1 MALKSLKTEIEETLE
16 DLSKE
21 NVEKFR
27 EKLIDRREEPRV
39 RRSKVEGKKR
49 AGIANVLVSTF
60 TEEGALRVT
69 LEILRKI
76 YCYQEAKELE
86 FRTRT
91 RVTKGDPIFRRTTH
105 GHLDLSPSQEALNVQ
120 RNPPN
125 SDDFGGLSLNS
136 SPEEVEALAKASVIA
151 KGLDPFDHRLLLS
164 EFRIALKV
172 YINRTFKWVLEND
185 VGFVVKTLAH
195 HQMEKEDLLKDQTSL
210 MANKDALAQ
219 YAMAYPEVAELVRLY
234 YQKLKQE
241 NKASCTANHG
251 LHLQHI
257 YQETIEKGL

>member
-1 MALKSLKTEIEETLE
+1 MALKSLKTEIVETLE

-39 RRSKVEGKKR
+39 RRSKVERKTR
-49 AGIANVLVSTF
+49 AAIANVLVSTF
-60 TEEGALRVT
+60 TDEGALRVT
-69 LEILRKI
+69 LEVLRKI

-91 RVTKGDPIFRRTTH
+91 RVNIAEPIFRRTSD
-105 GHLDLSPSQEALNVQ
+105 GNLDLNPSQEALNVQ

-125 SDDFGGLSLNS
+125 IYNFGGLRENS
-136 SPEEVEALAKASVIA
+136 SPAEVEGIAKASVIA
-151 KGLDPFDHRLLLS
+151 KGWDPYDRHVVLSQSLILL
-164 EFRIALKV
+164 EV
-172 YINRTFKWVLEND
+172 YVKRTFKWVLEND
-185 VGFVVKTLAH
+185 LGYVVKTVAH

-219 YAMAYPEVAELVRLY
+219 YAMSYPEVAELIRRY
-234 YQKLKQE
+234 CQKLRQE
-241 NKASCTANHG
+241 NRASSTANHQ
-251 LHLQHI
+251 LHLQYIH
-257 YQETIEKGL
+257 QEIIEKIL